1 MTLWILQGGR
11 SVLRP
16 YKYKGRHTGL
26 PRQKPT
32 EYPLAVCERLFQKG

>member
-1 MTLWILQGGR
+1 MILVVGR

-26 PRQKPT
+26 PLQKPT
-32 EYPLAVCERLFQKG
+32 EYHLAVY